1 MSDYSLGG
9 LLACCRLFVLFPR
22 VMIKACNENNK
33 NISVEIT
40 QIQSKK
46 EKKKNEN
53 EESDFTCLDDRWIT
67 LFQHLMVTAS

>member
-46 EKKKNEN
+46 EKKKMKMRKVT
-53 EESDFTCLDDRWIT
+53 S
-67 LFQHLMVTAS
+67 HVLMTGGLHYFNI